1 MEIVVVVVVV
11 VVVAVIIV
19 IFLGDW
25 PWKTRLFEEIVQ
37 GSLRQDPTA

>member
-1 MEIVVVVVVV
+1 MEIVVV

-25 PWKTRLFEEIVQ
+25 KTRLCEEIVQ
-37 GSLRQDPTA
+37 GPLRQEPTA